1 MKSLRI
7 VSQSLVFLAL
17 ITFISCT
24 NNSQKDEETAI
35 DKPLLENE
43 SEKVSFGSQEPNG
56 GAENAAIITLDNDI
70 YDFGVVSEGEKVKH
84 VYNFT
89 NTGKSPLILSN
100 VSASCGCTT
109 PEYSKHPIN
118 PGEKGSV
125 TVVFDSQ
132 NQVGIQQKIIS
143 ILSNAEP
150 SQTILQL
157 KGEVKKGEVK

>member
-1 MKSLRI
+1 MKRNLILIFIAFSL
-7 VSQSLVFLAL
+7 
-17 ITFISCT
+17 TYCT
-24 NNSQKDEETAI
+24 NNASKTEETAL
-35 DKPLLENE
+35 DKSILEIENKGAATSEVKNENAPVISLENAVYE
-43 SEKVSFGSQEPNG
+43 FG
-56 GAENAAIITLDNDI
+56 T
-70 YDFGVVSEGEKVKH
+70 VKEGEKVEH
-84 VYNFT
+84 TYSFT

-132 NQVGIQQKIIS
+132 NQVGMQQKIIT

-150 SQTILQL
+150 SRTILQL
-157 KGEVKKGEVK
+157 KGEVKK

>member
-1 MKSLRI
+1 MKRNLI
-7 VSQSLVFLAL
+7 LVFIVLSL
-17 ITFISCT
+17 TSCT
-24 NNSQKDEETAI
+24 NNASKTEDTVL
-35 DKPLLENE
+35 DKPVLEIENKGTGAVEEKNENAPIISLENAVYE
-43 SEKVSFGSQEPNG
+43 FGTVKEGAKVEHTYS
-56 GAENAAIITLDNDI
+56 
-70 YDFGVVSEGEKVKH
+70 
-84 VYNFT
+84 FT

-132 NQVGIQQKIIS
+132 NQVGMQQKIIT

-150 SQTILQL
+150 SRTILQL
-157 KGEVKKGEVK
+157 KGEVKK

>member
-1 MKSLRI
+1 MKRNLILIFIAFSL
-7 VSQSLVFLAL
+7 
-17 ITFISCT
+17 TYCT
-24 NNSQKDEETAI
+24 NNANKTDETVL
-35 DKPLLENE
+35 DKPVLEIEN
-43 SEKVSFGSQEPNG
+43 K
-56 GAENAAIITLDNDI
+56 GAEASEDINENAPVIRIENAV
-70 YDFGVVSEGEKVKH
+70 YEFGTVKEGEKVEH
-84 VYNFT
+84 TYSFT

-132 NQVGIQQKIIS
+132 NQVGMQQKIIT

-150 SQTILQL
+150 SRTILQL
-157 KGEVKKGEVK
+157 KGEVIK

>member
-1 MKSLRI
+1 MKLNLILIFIAFSL
-7 VSQSLVFLAL
+7 
-17 ITFISCT
+17 TYCT
-24 NNSQKDEETAI
+24 NNASKTEETAL
-35 DKPLLENE
+35 DKSILEIENKGAATSEAKNENAPVISLENAVYE
-43 SEKVSFGSQEPNG
+43 FG
-56 GAENAAIITLDNDI
+56 T
-70 YDFGVVSEGEKVKH
+70 VKEGEKVEH
-84 VYNFT
+84 TYSFT

-132 NQVGIQQKIIS
+132 NQVGMQQKIIT

-150 SQTILQL
+150 SRTILQL
-157 KGEVKKGEVK
+157 KGEVKK

>member
-1 MKSLRI
+1 MKRNLILIFIAFSL
-7 VSQSLVFLAL
+7 
-17 ITFISCT
+17 TYCT
-24 NNSQKDEETAI
+24 NNASKTEETALYKSI
-35 DKPLLENE
+35 LEIENKGAATSEAKNENAPVISLENAVYE
-43 SEKVSFGSQEPNG
+43 FG
-56 GAENAAIITLDNDI
+56 T
-70 YDFGVVSEGEKVKH
+70 VKEGEKVEH
-84 VYNFT
+84 TYSFT

-132 NQVGIQQKIIS
+132 NQVGMQQKIIT

-150 SQTILQL
+150 SRTILQL
-157 KGEVKKGEVK
+157 KGEVKK

>member
-1 MKSLRI
+1 MKRNLILIFIAFSL
-7 VSQSLVFLAL
+7 
-17 ITFISCT
+17 TYCT
-24 NNSQKDEETAI
+24 NNASKTEETAL
-35 DKPLLENE
+35 DKSILEIENKGAATSEAKNENAPVISLENAVYE
-43 SEKVSFGSQEPNG
+43 FG
-56 GAENAAIITLDNDI
+56 T
-70 YDFGVVSEGEKVKH
+70 VKEGEKVEH
-84 VYNFT
+84 TYSFT

-132 NQVGIQQKIIS
+132 NQVGMQQKIIT

-150 SQTILQL
+150 SRTILQL
-157 KGEVKKGEVK
+157 KGEVKK

>member
-1 MKSLRI
+1 MKRNLILIFIAFSL
-7 VSQSLVFLAL
+7 
-17 ITFISCT
+17 TYCT
-24 NNSQKDEETAI
+24 NNASKTEETAL
-35 DKPLLENE
+35 DKAIVEIENKGAGTSEAKNENAPVISLENAVYE
-43 SEKVSFGSQEPNG
+43 FG
-56 GAENAAIITLDNDI
+56 T
-70 YDFGVVSEGEKVKH
+70 VKEGEKVEH
-84 VYNFT
+84 TYSFT

-132 NQVGIQQKIIS
+132 NQVGMQQKIIT

-150 SQTILQL
+150 SRTILQL
-157 KGEVKKGEVK
+157 KGEVKK

>member
-1 MKSLRI
+1 MKRKLILIIVAFSL
-7 VSQSLVFLAL
+7 
-17 ITFISCT
+17 TYCT
-24 NNSQKDEETAI
+24 NNTNRTEETTL
-35 DKPLLENE
+35 DKPILERENQGEVASEAGNENAPIISLENAIYE
-43 SEKVSFGSQEPNG
+43 FG
-56 GAENAAIITLDNDI
+56 T
-70 YDFGVVSEGEKVKH
+70 VKEGEKVEH
-84 VYNFT
+84 TYNFT

-132 NQVGIQQKIIS
+132 NQVGMQQKIIT

-150 SQTILQL
+150 SRTILQL
-157 KGEVKKGEVK
+157 KGEVKK